1 MPNLMTSHLSIDAEA
16 MSSGAALLRRPLR
29 PALERR
35 DRRQRPV
42 VRRVRRKCVTRDGPL
57 GGALLPPARG
67 SVTLG
72 RSATQDILGREPD
85 AGVLR
90 PHHARPTCR
99 GWQSQRGKRTRA
111 VRSRE
116 QAQLRTDQRA
126 PRDLATARACYAAL
140 ALPAA
145 ARRSGVTKAQHSRLR
160 SATQDVLGRAP
171 RPGAWPQCRKAWRP
185 VGRATREELPDDVVS
200 GPSPTTG
207 A

>member
-1 MPNLMTSHLSIDAEA
+1 MTSHLSIYAEA

-85 AGVLR
+85 AGVL
-90 PHHARPTCR
+90 PSASRPTDLPRLAKPARQTNTR
-99 GWQSQRGKRTRA
+99 GSQPRT
-111 VRSRE
+111 S
-116 QAQLRTDQRA
+116 
-126 PRDLATARACYAAL
+126 
-140 ALPAA
+140 
-145 ARRSGVTKAQHSRLR
+145 
-160 SATQDVLGRAP
+160 
-171 RPGAWPQCRKAWRP
+171 P
-185 VGRATREELPDDVVS
+185 VANGST
-200 GPSPTTG
+200 
-207 A
+207 